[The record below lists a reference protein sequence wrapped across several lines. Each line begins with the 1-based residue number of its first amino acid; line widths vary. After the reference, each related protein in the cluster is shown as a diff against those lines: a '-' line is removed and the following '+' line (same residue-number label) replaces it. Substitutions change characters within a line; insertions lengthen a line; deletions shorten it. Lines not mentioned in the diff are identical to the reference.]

1 MAAKRARQSEQ
12 ELHYNYRFRKLDLI
26 GAALQTAI
34 PWGSLVFLA
43 WLVSNAL
50 ESLAGQETI
59 ADIGINVLGN
69 VGINDGLAYALA
81 AGTIFYG
88 NRERRLRREV
98 TARLTA
104 RTTELEERLDSGRS
118 SSGITTHGT
127 TRPGD

>member
-12 ELHYNYRFRKLDLI
+12 ELHYRFRRLDLI
-26 GAALQTAI
+26 GAAVQTAI
-34 PWGSLVFLA
+34 PWGSLVVIA

-50 ESLAGQETI
+50 QSLAGQETI
-59 ADIGINVLGN
+59 ADIGINFLGN
-69 VGINDGLAYALA
+69 VGINDGLAYVLA